1 MSKIFDRFVTFVCGQ
16 ALRKPFVW
24 LMAALFV
31 SIPAVLQF
39 SRVGLDTDLIR
50 LLPENSRAAILK
62 NKMDDITTGSGGFFT
77 ILLEGSNKENL
88 TRAFESAVLKVKDIK
103 GIGSMEYRHPTAFY
117 KKYRYALV
125 SSEFLDRILDFFIRL
140 EAKVNPMG
148 EDLLS
153 EKETKEEKKEREE
166 KDKKDIKKM
175 MRYLDLPE
183 YHQSDDGQVMA
194 VKVFPQKGVTSLG
207 KTKRLFRQLNEITN
221 EIAHQYRIWGGV
233 GGSLRNSIDQYDF
246 VISDLARSG
255 TITLITVL
263 LALVIGFASIRVLP
277 VVLLPLVLG
286 LIWTL
291 GSIPVLVGELNT
303 ITSFLLLVSFGL
315 GIDFSIHLV
324 KRFQQEL
331 KQKSADEALIATFC
345 TTGKSIVVSGLT
357 TALALFILAFSN
369 FRGFS
374 EFGIVGGYSLIMI
387 LIAMILFLP
396 AVIVLGLKLGLL
408 KKIYGDCQ
416 FRIRVLRVPAP
427 CVTMILLGLILV
439 SFVVGGIGL
448 RFNYDF
454 SKMDVSVPQEQE
466 IKDRFYR
473 VYETVR
479 SPGALFAVKG
489 TKTLDDLVAVLK
501 SKENEDS
508 SRVQQFHS
516 IRELCPED
524 DEFRERLMLI
534 DEIKDIIKGRWIE
547 RVEDEDYKKWIDDMR
562 EWTPP
567 DRQPRITEL
576 PENIRERFASK
587 DDPPQFIVPVYIR
600 GEKQKGKNAM
610 AFASE
615 LYNLDIPG
623 KDNIT
628 GPFGETTVL
637 ADVLH
642 IVTSEGPW
650 LVIITFL
657 GIFFLIWFNQRS
669 FSHTFWITLPLIT
682 GMILTAGIMV
692 VAGLTLNFFNV
703 VVFPTLIGMGV
714 DDGVHYYRRWKE
726 RGMNTKAT
734 HEELFGPLS
743 LTTVTT
749 IFGYL
754 GIAFSSHPGLQSIG
768 ILACIGLFS
777 TWFTSLFLL
786 PGLLKLIYKRKD
798 QTI

>member
-24 LMAALFV
+24 LMAALIV

-50 LLPENSRAAILK
+50 LLPENSRASILK
-62 NKMDDITTGSGGFFT
+62 KKMDDITTGSGGFFT
-77 ILLEGSNKENL
+77 VLLESSNKEKL
-88 TRAFESAVLKVKDIK
+88 TRAFDAAVLKVKDIN
-103 GIGSMEYRHPTAFY
+103 GIGSLEYRHPVDFY

-125 SSEFLDRILDFFIRL
+125 PAEFLDRILDFFIRL

-153 EKETKEEKKEREE
+153 EEETEAEKKEKEE

-175 MRYLDLPE
+175 MRYLDLPQ
-183 YHQSDDGQVMA
+183 YHQSEDGQVMA
-194 VKVFPQKGVTSLG
+194 IKVFPQKGVTSLG
-207 KTKRLFRQLNEITN
+207 KTKRLFRQLHEITH
-221 EIAHQYRIWGGV
+221 EIADRYRVWGGV
-233 GGSLRNSIDQYDF
+233 GGSLRSSIDQYDF
-246 VISDLARSG
+246 IINDLARSG
-255 TITLITVL
+255 IITLVTVL
-263 LALVIGFASIRVLP
+263 LALVIGFGGIRVLP
-277 VVLLPLVLG
+277 VVLLPLSLG

-291 GSIPVLVGELNT
+291 GSIPVLVGDLNT

-331 KQKSADEALIATFC
+331 KQKSAAEALISTFC
-345 TTGKSIVVSGLT
+345 STGKSIVVSGLT

-408 KKIYGDCQ
+408 KKVSGHLQ
-416 FRIRVLRVPAP
+416 PRKRVPRVPAP
-427 CVTMILLGLILV
+427 FVTIILSVLILV
-439 SFVVGGIGL
+439 SFIVGGIGL

-479 SPGALFAVKG
+479 SPGALFAAKG
-489 TKTLDDLVAVLK
+489 LKTLDDLVAVLK
-501 SKENEDS
+501 SKENDDS
-508 SRVQQFHS
+508 SRVQRFHS
-516 IRELCPED
+516 IREFCPQD
-524 DEFRERLMLI
+524 DEFRERLALI
-534 DEIKDIIKGRWIE
+534 DEIKDVIKGRWID
-547 RVEDEDYKKWIDDMR
+547 RVEDEDYKKWINDMR
-562 EWTPP
+562 GWTPP
-567 DRQPRITEL
+567 DRQPHIDEL
-576 PENIRERFASK
+576 PEEVRERFAAK
-587 DDPPQFIVPVYIR
+587 DDTDRYLVPVYVK

-610 AFASE
+610 AFAAE
-615 LYNLDIPG
+615 LYNLDVPG

-657 GIFFLIWFNQRS
+657 GIFLLIWLNQGS
-669 FSHTFWITLPLIT
+669 FFQTFWITLPLIT

-692 VAGLTLNFFNV
+692 VVGLTLNFFNV
-703 VVFPTLIGMGV
+703 VVFPTLVGMGV
-714 DDGVHYYRRWKE
+714 DDGVHYYRRWRE
-726 RGMNTKAT
+726 RGMNTDAT
-734 HEELFGPLS
+734 HKELFGPLS

-749 IFGYL
+749 MFGYL
-754 GIAFSSHPGLQSIG
+754 GIAFSRHPGLQSIG

-786 PGLLKLIYKRKD
+786 PGLLNFLQRKQKRR
-798 QTI
+798 

>member
-1 MSKIFDRFVTFVCGQ
+1 MSKIFDRLVTFVCKH
-16 ALRKPFVW
+16 ALRKPFIW
-24 LMAALFV
+24 LMAAFIL
-31 SIPAVLQF
+31 SIPALLQF
-39 SRVGLDTDLIR
+39 SYLGLDTDLIR
-50 LLPENSRAAILK
+50 LLPENSRASILK
-62 NKMDDITTGSGGFFT
+62 KKMDDITTGSGGFFT
-77 ILLEGSNKENL
+77 ILLENSNKKKL
-88 TRAFESAVLKVKDIK
+88 TRAFETVVLKVKDIK
-103 GIGSMEYRHPTAFY
+103 GIGSMEYRHPVDFY

-125 SSEFLDRILDFFIRL
+125 PSEFLNRILDFFIRL

-153 EKETKEEKKEREE
+153 EEETESEKKEKEE

-183 YHQSDDGQVMA
+183 YHQSEDGQVMA
-194 VKVFPQKGVTSLG
+194 IKVFPQKGITSLG
-207 KTKRLFRQLNEITN
+207 KTKQLFRQLDEITD
-221 EIAHQYRIWGGV
+221 EISRQYDIWAGV
-233 GGSLRNSIDQYDF
+233 GGSLRNSIDQFDF
-246 VISDLARSG
+246 IIVDLARAG
-255 TITLITVL
+255 TITLLAVL
-263 LALVIGFASIRVLP
+263 LALVIGFRSLRVLP

-291 GSIPVLVGELNT
+291 GSIPMLVGDLNT

-324 KRFQQEL
+324 KRFQHEL
-331 KQKSADEALIATFC
+331 KQKSADEALITTFC
-345 TTGKSIVVSGLT
+345 STGKSIVVSGLT

-396 AVIVLGLKLGLL
+396 AVIVLGIKLGLL
-408 KKIYGDCQ
+408 KKINRGRQ
-416 FRIRVLRVPAP
+416 FRMRVPRVP
-427 CVTMILLGLILV
+427 VPYVTIILLGLILA

-448 RFNYDF
+448 KFNYDF
-454 SKMDVSVPQEQE
+454 SKMDVRVPQEQK

-489 TKTLDDLVAVLK
+489 LQTLDDLIDVLK
-501 SKENEDS
+501 TKKDEES
-508 SRVQQFHS
+508 SRIERFHS
-516 IRELCPED
+516 IRELCPQD
-524 DEFRERLMLI
+524 NEFRERLVLI
-534 DEIKDIIKGRWIE
+534 DEIKDVINGRWID
-547 RVEDEDYKKWIDDMR
+547 RVEDEDYKKWIHDMR
-562 EWTPP
+562 GWTPP
-567 DRQPRITEL
+567 GRQPRINQL
-576 PENIRERFASK
+576 PKNIRERFASK
-587 DDPPQFIVPVYIR
+587 DDTGYYIVPVYVK

-615 LYNLDIPG
+615 LYNLEVPG
-623 KDNIT
+623 KYNIT

-642 IVTSEGPW
+642 IVTTEGPW

-657 GIFFLIWFNQRS
+657 GIFLLIRINQRS
-669 FSHTFWITLPLIT
+669 FFQTFWITLPLIT

-692 VAGLTLNFFNV
+692 TAGLTLNFFNV

-714 DDGVHYYRRWKE
+714 DDGVHYYRRWRE
-726 RGMNTKAT
+726 RGMNTDAT
-734 HEELFGPLS
+734 QEELFGPLS

-754 GIAFSSHPGLQSIG
+754 GIAFSSHPGLQTIG

-786 PGLLKLIYKRKD
+786 PGLLNILQKNHKK
-798 QTI
+798 

>member
-1 MSKIFDRFVTFVCGQ
+1 MSKIFGKFVTFVCGH
-16 ALRKPFVW
+16 AMRKPVIW
-24 LMAALFV
+24 LMAALIV

-39 SRVGLDTDLIR
+39 SDVGLDTDLIR

-62 NKMDDITTGSGGFFT
+62 KKMDDITTGGGGFFT
-77 ILLEGSNKENL
+77 ILLESSNKEKL
-88 TRAFESAVLKVKDIK
+88 TRAFEAAVLKVKDIK
-103 GIGSMEYRHPTAFY
+103 GIGSMEYRHPAAFY

-125 SSEFLDRILDFFIRL
+125 PAEFLDRILDFFIRL

-153 EKETKEEKKEREE
+153 EEETEAEKKGKEE

-183 YHQSDDGQVMA
+183 YHQSEDGQVMA

-207 KTKRLFRQLNEITN
+207 KTKRLFRQLNAITN
-221 EIAHQYRIWGGV
+221 EISRQYGIWGGV
-233 GGSLRNSIDQYDF
+233 GGSLRSSIDQYDF
-246 VISDLARSG
+246 IIIDLARSG
-255 TITLITVL
+255 MITLIAVL
-263 LALVIGFASIRVLP
+263 LALVIGFGGIRVLP

-291 GSIPVLVGELNT
+291 GSIPVLVGNLNT

-324 KRFQQEL
+324 KRFQHEL
-331 KQKSADEALIATFC
+331 KQKSAYEALITTFC
-345 TTGKSIVVSGLT
+345 STGKSIVVSGLT

-408 KKIYGDCQ
+408 KKVNHHRQ
-416 FRIRVLRVPAP
+416 SRFRVPRVPAP
-427 CVTMILLGLILV
+427 YVTIILLGLILV

-454 SKMDVSVPQEQE
+454 SKMDVSVPREQE
-466 IKDRFYR
+466 IKDRFYQ

-479 SPGALFAVKG
+479 SPGALFAAKG
-489 TKTLDDLVAVLK
+489 LKTLDDLINALNTK
-501 SKENEDS
+501 KDEES
-508 SRVQQFHS
+508 SRIERFHS
-516 IRELCPED
+516 IRELCPQD
-524 DEFRERLMLI
+524 DEFRERLELI
-534 DEIKDIIKGRWIE
+534 DEIKDVIKGRWID
-547 RVEDEDYKKWIDDMR
+547 RVEDEDYRKWIDDMR
-562 EWTPP
+562 GWTPP
-567 DRQPRITEL
+567 DRQPRINEL
-576 PENIRERFASK
+576 PKNVRERFASK
-587 DDPPQFIVPVYIR
+587 NDTGYYIVPVYIK

-623 KDNIT
+623 EDNVT

-642 IVTSEGPW
+642 IVTTEGPW
-650 LVIITFL
+650 LVVITFF
-657 GIFFLIWFNQRS
+657 GIFLLIRINQRS
-669 FSHTFWITLPLIT
+669 FLQTFWITLPLIT

-692 VAGLTLNFFNV
+692 AAGLTLNFFNV

-714 DDGVHYYRRWKE
+714 DDGVHYYRRWRE
-726 RGMNTKAT
+726 SGMNTDAT
-734 HEELFGPLS
+734 QKELFVPLS

-749 IFGYL
+749 MFGYL
-754 GIAFSSHPGLQSIG
+754 GIVFSSHPGLQTIG

-786 PGLLKLIYKRKD
+786 PGLLKLLRRNHKR
-798 QTI
+798 